1 MTSINQ
7 EPARRPDSGLS
18 YVPVAWLCITMAL
31 SAYGLVSSW
40 RVIGGYDLPDSVAYF
55 VYSGLAGGIVTIL
68 WGLYLLGLAF
78 NRSAR
83 FPRHFIIWQVVTIVW
98 LAARLAYVLLAPDF
112 GFSARGLVFS
122 LGEIAI
128 GVLCIYLLRRGSGS
142 ETVYASPES
151 ESPSVLVSVVAALL
165 GILLGAVL
173 GAGVGFAAGSL
184 IAEITD
190 MSCFEGACGYF
201 AVFIGLAGLVVG
213 AIAGGLFAVWR
224 VNRRRRKP
232 AT

>member
-40 RVIGGYDLPDSVAYF
+40 RVIGGHDLPDSVAYF

-83 FPRHFIIWQVVTIVW
+83 FPRHFIIWQVATIVW

-112 GFSARGLVFS
+112 GFSARS
-122 LGEIAI
+122 M
-128 GVLCIYLLRRGSGS
+128 
-142 ETVYASPES
+142 
-151 ESPSVLVSVVAALL
+151 PS
-165 GILLGAVL
+165 
-173 GAGVGFAAGSL
+173 
-184 IAEITD
+184 
-190 MSCFEGACGYF
+190 
-201 AVFIGLAGLVVG
+201 
-213 AIAGGLFAVWR
+213 
-224 VNRRRRKP
+224 RKP
-232 AT
+232 KARRFWFRSLPLCSASSSALCSAPASDLPPAR